1 MLLRFILCYMKKI
14 FQRSVLALMLLFMW
28 LPTVSAQQ
36 FSILP
41 VASKGADCTK
51 IINDYEVAPAQS
63 AQIKADKDNILGC
76 AIKTG
81 RISLSMIPYFIT
93 YIINFLLG
101 LVGIISVLFIVI
113 GGYRYVLGGL
123 TEEKE
128 KGKNTIMH
136 ALMGMGVAL
145 LAWTIVNVIINAV
158 TG

>member
-41 VASKGADCTK
+41 YTAKNTDDCK
-51 IINDYEVAPAQS
+51 PVLNQYEVDGKVPTDQRS
-63 AQIKADKDNILGC
+63 DILGC

-81 RISLSMIPYFIT
+81 RISLAMIPYFIT

-136 ALMGMGVAL
+136 ALMGMAVAL